1 MQREHYEDSGG
12 RFISELFE
20 SDRAALLPLPAVP
33 FDTALYTSATTNK
46 YGKFSLDKGKH
57 IYSAS
62 PSFSESVVQLKI
74 TSSEVVVMDSDLHE
88 IVRHRRLYGDERESM
103 DWIPYLRHIARRPR
117 SLKNSGIYG
126 MMPEVMQEY
135 MDRCESSE
143 RGKVLKVLAELTERS
158 GFDSALN
165 TVSEAVRLH
174 ATDPDSLQSLY
185 RRIYTDVPLLPPLEA
200 AEGIP
205 PLKVIRFPDDLT
217 GLDAILKGVRQMDNE
232 LRDMIASC
240 CKSLK
245 LSSNLADRAMI
256 QKGATNQEF
265 LYNLLNEEIRCRRER
280 RIAKLINTADFPRLY
295 SRDQFRT
302 DEIDFPEGIT
312 LDSLLDLEFQRS
324 GKNLIMYGATG
335 TGKTMLSILI
345 GLAACRADIPV
356 RFYRTAGLINRFSEG
371 HKKGTLE
378 KLKKKLNEAQILI
391 LDEFGYVPYDRT
403 GSQLLFDYLSE
414 IHEQKSVILNTN
426 LEFSQ
431 WVNVLYDKR
440 MTTALIGRLT
450 HHVELILFPGGNNRL
465 RESSINKA
473 FSRVN
478 AEEVSHG

>member
-1 MQREHYEDSGG
+1 
-12 RFISELFE
+12 
-20 SDRAALLPLPAVP
+20 
-33 FDTALYTSATTNK
+33 
-46 YGKFSLDKGKH
+46 
-57 IYSAS
+57 
-62 PSFSESVVQLKI
+62 
-74 TSSEVVVMDSDLHE
+74 
-88 IVRHRRLYGDERESM
+88 
-103 DWIPYLRHIARRPR
+103 
-117 SLKNSGIYG
+117 
-126 MMPEVMQEY
+126 
-135 MDRCESSE
+135 
-143 RGKVLKVLAELTERS
+143 
-158 GFDSALN
+158 
-165 TVSEAVRLH
+165 
-174 ATDPDSLQSLY
+174 
-185 RRIYTDVPLLPPLEA
+185 
-200 AEGIP
+200 
-205 PLKVIRFPDDLT
+205 
-217 GLDAILKGVRQMDNE
+217 MDNE

-245 LSSNLADRAMI
+245 LSSNLADRAMN
-256 QKGATNQEF
+256 QKGATNQEY
-265 LYNLLNEEIRCRRER
+265 LYNLLSEEIRCRRER

-431 WVNVLYDKR
+431 WINVLYDKR